1 MWQYQRQMS
10 LTPRPMQLL
19 FKGIKVSINAEGW
32 LVSDLTPDLEKV
44 LKASPTA
51 WSFISKEAE
60 ATPEE
65 VKEEAV
71 ETKQPQRTRSVKKQ
85 EVKPV
90 DLEPSDMIKD
100 KEEV

>member
-10 LTPRPMQLL
+10 LVPRTMQLM
-19 FKGIKVSINAEGW
+19 FKGMKVIIDAEGW
-32 LVSDLTPDLEKV
+32 LVSDMTPELEKV

-51 WSFISKEAE
+51 WSFISKEVK
-60 ATPEE
+60 PEE
-65 VKEEAV
+65 IKEEAV
-71 ETKQPQRTRSVKKQ
+71 EIKQPQRTRSVKKQ

>member
-51 WSFISKEAE
+51 WLFISKEVK
-60 ATPEE
+60 PEE